1 MGATMARNILPLT
14 NDSLREAAS
23 LLDEAVTDIRN
34 RGYTR
39 DTALSHAAGIFGLTA
54 SRVKKFIYGEVVA
67 VSEAEREAIRRQYRE
82 HLARQ
87 ADYHAAQLEAAKAR
101 LQQMDMPV

>member
-1 MGATMARNILPLT
+1 MTRTLLSLT
-14 NDSLREAAS
+14 DDPIRKSAS

-54 SRVKKFIYGEVVA
+54 SRIKKLVYGEIVA

-87 ADYHAAQLEAAKAR
+87 ADYHATQLEAAKTR
-101 LQQMDMPV
+101 LQQMDLHV